1 MTEELEKLNSA
12 QEDLINLMK
21 YIFSIHKSVT
31 KVEVAF
37 SAMIIKKAIDII
49 DTAKYALKK
58 YNITIQISLLR
69 LLCDNCLAI
78 EAAKEIGLATYVDMV
93 NNGQRVS
100 DIIVDEAT
108 EQNMSDG
115 YLKRKVSESYQGFD
129 RLYKFASQGVHFS
142 NQTLAS
148 ILSYDKDNN
157 IKLNVSVGNKELKEE
172 VINNNER
179 MITLTKIIIRMI
191 KEIILV

>member
-1 MTEELEKLNSA
+1 MNEEEEKLNLVSK
-12 QEDLINLMK
+12 ELKDLMK
-21 YIFSIHKSVT
+21 YIYSIHKSVT

-37 SAMIIKKAIDII
+37 SAMIIKKALDII

-78 EAAKEIGLATYVDMV
+78 EAAKEVGLSKYVDMV
-93 NNGQRVS
+93 NNGERVS

-115 YLKRKVSESYQGFD
+115 YLKKNVAKNYKGFD
-129 RLYKFASQGVHFS
+129 KLYNFACESVHFS
-142 NQTLAS
+142 KQAMANAF
-148 ILSYDKDNN
+148 IKEDDKVKIN
-157 IKLNVSVGNKELKEE
+157 IEVGNKNQKD
-172 VINNNER
+172 VIIKNNSQ
-179 MITLTKIIIRMI
+179 M
-191 KEIILV
+191 IILCKVIKDMLIKICL

>member
-1 MTEELEKLNSA
+1 MNEEEEKLNLA
-12 QEDLINLMK
+12 AKELKDLMK

-37 SAMIIKKAIDII
+37 SAMLIKKAIDII

-78 EAAKEIGLATYVDMV
+78 EAAKEVGLARYVEMV
-93 NNGQRVS
+93 NNGERVA
-100 DIIVDEAT
+100 DIIVDEET

-115 YLKRKVSESYQGFD
+115 YLKKNVAKDYKGFD
-129 RLYKFASQGVHFS
+129 KLYNFACESVHFS
-142 NQTLAS
+142 KQAMANAF
-148 ILSYDKDNN
+148 IKENDKIKIN
-157 IKLNVSVGNKELKEE
+157 IEPGNKNQKD
-172 VINNNER
+172 
-179 MITLTKIIIRMI
+179 IIIKNNSQM
-191 KEIILV
+191 IILCKVIKDMLMKLCL

>member
-1 MTEELEKLNSA
+1 MNEEEEKLNA
-12 QEDLINLMK
+12 VAKELKDLMK
-21 YIFSIHKSVT
+21 YIFSVHKSLT

-78 EAAKEIGLATYVDMV
+78 EAAKEIGLSNYVEMV

-100 DIIVDEAT
+100 DIIVDEET

-115 YLKRKVSESYQGFD
+115 YLKKNVAKEYKGFD
-129 RLYKFASQGVHFS
+129 KLYNFACESVHFS
-142 NQTLAS
+142 KQAMANVFV
-148 ILSYDKDNN
+148 KEDNKIKIN
-157 IKLNVSVGNKELKEE
+157 IEPGNKNQKD
-172 VINNNER
+172 VIIKNNSQ
-179 MITLTKIIIRMI
+179 M
-191 KEIILV
+191 IILCKVIKNMLMKLCL

>member
-1 MTEELEKLNSA
+1 MTEELEKLNNASDELVA
-12 QEDLINLMK
+12 LMK
-21 YIFSIHKSVT
+21 YIFSVHKSVT

-78 EAAKEIGLATYVDMV
+78 EAAKEIGLSRYVEMV
-93 NNGQRVS
+93 NNGERVS
-100 DIIVDEAT
+100 DIIVDPET

-115 YLKRKVSESYQGFD
+115 YLKKNVAKEYKGFD
-129 RLYKFASQGVHFS
+129 KLYNFACESVHFS
-142 NQTLAS
+142 KQAMANAFTKNE
-148 ILSYDKDNN
+148 DKVKIN
-157 IKLNVSVGNKELKEE
+157 IEVGNKNQKDIIVKNNAQMIVLCK
-172 VINNNER
+172 VIKN
-179 MITLTKIIIRMI
+179 MLMK
-191 KEIILV
+191 LCL

>member
-1 MTEELEKLNSA
+1 MTEEAEKLEQALN
-12 QEDLINLMK
+12 ELKDLMK
-21 YIFSIHKSVT
+21 YIFSVHKSVT

-78 EAAKEIGLATYVDMV
+78 EAAKEIGLARYVEMV
-93 NNGQRVS
+93 NNGERVS
-100 DIIVDEAT
+100 DIIVDPET

-115 YLKRKVSESYQGFD
+115 YLKKNVAKDYKAYQSP
-129 RLYKFASQGVHFS
+129 Y
-142 NQTLAS
+142 NP
-148 ILSYDKDNN
+148 
-157 IKLNVSVGNKELKEE
+157 
-172 VINNNER
+172 
-179 MITLTKIIIRMI
+179 
-191 KEIILV
+191 

>member
-1 MTEELEKLNSA
+1 MNEEVKKLDDMI
-12 QEDLINLMK
+12 ENLNNFMIAISK
-21 YIFSIHKSVT
+21 NYRNKLTREVLFSGMV
-31 KVEVAF
+31 
-37 SAMIIKKAIDII
+37 IKKTIDILE
-49 DTAKYALKK
+49 TSKYVLRN
-58 YNITIQISLLR
+58 YLITVQTSLLR

-78 EAAKEIGLATYVDMV
+78 QSVKELDLKTVMDMIENKQQVNQVMVD
-93 NNGQRVS
+93 
-100 DIIVDEAT
+100 D

-191 KEIILV
+191 KEIILI

>member
-1 MTEELEKLNSA
+1 MNDEELKLDA
-12 QEDLINLMK
+12 VAKELKDLMK
-21 YIFSIHKSVT
+21 YIYSVHKSLT

-78 EAAKEIGLATYVDMV
+78 EAAKEIGLSNYVEMV

-100 DIIVDEAT
+100 DIIVDEDT

-115 YLKRKVSESYQGFD
+115 YLKKNVAKEYKGFD
-129 RLYKFASQGVHFS
+129 KLYNFACESVHFS
-142 NQTLAS
+142 KQAMANVFV
-148 ILSYDKDNN
+148 KEDNKIKIN
-157 IKLNVSVGNKELKEE
+157 IEPGNKNQKE
-172 VINNNER
+172 VIIKNNSQ
-179 MITLTKIIIRMI
+179 M
-191 KEIILV
+191 IILCKVIKNMLMKLCL